1 MPSHGVGDRTP
12 DEQATVVMA
21 WRRLARHL
29 FAARIRADL
38 YQRQVARRMGT
49 TANAIS
55 RLENAVGSP
64 PSFGTLHKYARAVGC
79 RLEIRLVARDWRDD
93 DDADD

>member
-1 MPSHGVGDRTP
+1 MKSER
-12 DEQATVVMA
+12 QRAAMLAA
-21 WRRLARHL
+21 WQRLARHL
-29 FAARIRADL
+29 FAMRIRADL

-55 RLENAVGSP
+55 RLENAAGRP
-64 PSFGTLHKYARAVGC
+64 PSLTTLYKYAAAVGC

-93 DDADD
+93 DA